1 MVPETQ
7 WNQDFIK
14 PTLFCSS
21 INKKCVKNELE
32 LTDDHI
38 ILKANDSVGYKKP
51 RFLPPNVLDASTK
64 LIHLQSGNTKSQV
77 RYFSVFVLLLTSFIY
92 YLLLAPDLRLIY

>member
-21 INKKCVKNELE
+21 INRKCVKNELE

-38 ILKANDSVGYKKP
+38 VLKASDSVGYKKP

-64 LIHLQSGNTKSQV
+64 LVHLESGNTKSQV
-77 RYFSVFVLLLTSFIY
+77 RYFSVFEFTFPIFFMHQTLDYFVE
-92 YLLLAPDLRLIY
+92 